1 MLRSL
6 FSSFIAILICAP
18 ASSQESLTTLAKQ
31 IKPSVVTVISVAN
44 KKGIRRSGS
53 GFFVARSRSLPMIP
67 PDEMAAFA
75 ERVKSRFS
83 GYRDVDDEDLVRRIL
98 ERTPEYRVRVR
109 FPYPFRDTAPNIF
122 RVRKVG
128 NGSRIVTNWHVV
140 ANSKSIEIRTQDKR
154 SYSVLRIVAYSVEGD
169 LALLETNASS
179 QKYQPLQ
186 IADAFPE
193 EGERVLVVGNPL
205 GLLEGS
211 LSDGI
216 VSALRKT
223 RRAGL
228 VLQITAPVSPGSS
241 GSPVVN
247 CSGEVVGVV
256 TSGLS
261 MGQNLNFAVPWFT
274 LARLLNP
281 QDPLGLYGN

>member
-1 MLRSL
+1 M
-6 FSSFIAILICAP
+6 
-18 ASSQESLTTLAKQ
+18 T
-31 IKPSVVTVISVAN
+31 
-44 KKGIRRSGS
+44 
-53 GFFVARSRSLPMIP
+53 P

-75 ERVKSRFS
+75 ERVKNKFS
-83 GYRDVDDEDLVRRIL
+83 EYRDVEDEDLVRRIL
-98 ERTPEYRVRVR
+98 ERTPEYRDRVR
-109 FPYPFRDTAPNIF
+109 FPYPFQDSAPNIF
-122 RVRKVG
+122 RVSKVG
-128 NGSRIVTNWHVV
+128 NGSLIVTNWHVV

-154 SYSVLRIVAYSVEGD
+154 SYSVLRIVAYSVQGD
-169 LALLETNASS
+169 LALLQTNAPS

-216 VSALRKT
+216 VSSLRKT

-247 CSGEVVGVV
+247 SSGQVVGVV
-256 TSGLS
+256 TLGLTL
-261 MGQNLNFAVPWFT
+261 GQNLNFAMPWFT
-274 LARLLNP
+274 LARLLDP
-281 QDPLGLYGN
+281 QDPLGLYVN